1 MLQISIKPTTQQL
14 VATWD
19 KRINQCTTTKTVSEC
34 SLNEET
40 LKPRHFDP
48 IQKRQTSTIQYYSVG
63 FGTHVVTSSR
73 RADAPLLPFESHD
86 QPLAFFG
93 LGWGGADL
101 WVWVS
106 FWGPRQV
113 WSPMAAPRGGLL
125 RLVAPSS
132 TLFSSQKKKRLHNI
146 ILYSGQSY
154 QHHFSPEF

>member
-1 MLQISIKPTTQQL
+1 MLQISIQTTTQQL

-63 FGTHVVTSSR
+63 FGTHVVTGLR

-86 QPLAFFG
+86 PPLAFFG
-93 LGWGGADL
+93 LGWGSADL
-101 WVWVS
+101 WVL
-106 FWGPRQV
+106 GLLLRAPMQV

-132 TLFSSQKKKRLHNI
+132 TLFSSQKKKTPQHNTI
-146 ILYSGQSY
+146 
-154 QHHFSPEF
+154 